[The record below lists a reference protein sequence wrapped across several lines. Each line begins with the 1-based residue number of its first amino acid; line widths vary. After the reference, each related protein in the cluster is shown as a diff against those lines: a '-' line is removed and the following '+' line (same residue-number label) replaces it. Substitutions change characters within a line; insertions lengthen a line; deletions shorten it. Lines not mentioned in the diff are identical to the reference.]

1 MMTEKITIEGVNVRF
16 EIPFVPDFSIN
27 NSSNS
32 VANRKQDNLEI
43 ALIKSIIDRLG
54 IDSGADI
61 RIIPHMN
68 EHGGSTV
75 FLYSVIYENEEFFVK
90 GEKFDYARQFNKIAN
105 FIDTNCPELREII
118 NLPFISTSFCD
129 QDNNHYFY
137 SISKKAPGISL
148 YELEQS
154 VARGE
159 YDYEILEFAYF
170 KFGQAIATMH
180 LAGAVDKSVAELSQ
194 LKTHIVHHDLHPG
207 QVFFDGEKITVI
219 DNISLELSTDH
230 PMTTSGDIRH
240 FVCYE
245 DDTLKK
251 QVVNG
256 YVSEMKNIECIDYI
270 KNEFLTEIYEK
281 CIANGFQMSATAVSK
296 YTDEL
301 LGGALEVS
309 ESDSYRRDAE
319 LAGDVVTDGAV
330 AEF

>member
-1 MMTEKITIEGVNVRF
+1 MMTEKITIEGVNVSF
-16 EIPFVPDFSIN
+16 EIPFAPDSSIN
-27 NSSNS
+27 NFNNS
-32 VANRKQDNLEI
+32 FADQKQDDLEI
-43 ALIKSIIDRLG
+43 ALIKSIINRLD
-54 IDSGADI
+54 IDSGTDI

-68 EHGGSTV
+68 EHGGNTV
-75 FLYSVIYENEEFFVK
+75 FLYSVIYENQEFFVK
-90 GEKFDYARQFNKIAN
+90 GERFDYTRQFDKIAN
-105 FIDTNCPELREII
+105 FIDTNCSELREIV
-118 NLPFISTSFCD
+118 NLPFIFTSFCD

-137 SISKKAPGISL
+137 SISKRADGISL

-159 YDYEILEFAYF
+159 HDYEVLEFAYF

-180 LAGAVDKSVAELSQ
+180 LAGAVDKSVSELSQ

-207 QVFFDGEKITVI
+207 QVFFDGERITVI
-219 DNISLELSTDH
+219 DNISLELSTDY

-245 DDTLKK
+245 DDALKK

-301 LGGALEVS
+301 LGEALEVS
-309 ESDSYRRDAE
+309 ELGYYGRGFE
-319 LAGDVVTDGAV
+319 LAGSSVVTDGV
-330 AEF
+330 AEA